1 MSAFGT
7 AGDEL
12 ITLLALVT
20 IARINEAIARALH
33 AGHCHLLVA
42 SLGFII
48 VTNALDD
55 FVGLPAEVGA
65 ALRAKTRARI
75 LGRNVIITLVT
86 IRYGIALGAVRI
98 ALMAA
103 SLAREL
109 WITFLHIVEPE
120 GRTALEA

>member
-42 SLGFII
+42 SLGFIV

-55 FVGLPAEVGA
+55 FVGLPA
-65 ALRAKTRARI
+65 
-75 LGRNVIITLVT
+75 
-86 IRYGIALGAVRI
+86 
-98 ALMAA
+98 
-103 SLAREL
+103 
-109 WITFLHIVEPE
+109 
-120 GRTALEA
+120 